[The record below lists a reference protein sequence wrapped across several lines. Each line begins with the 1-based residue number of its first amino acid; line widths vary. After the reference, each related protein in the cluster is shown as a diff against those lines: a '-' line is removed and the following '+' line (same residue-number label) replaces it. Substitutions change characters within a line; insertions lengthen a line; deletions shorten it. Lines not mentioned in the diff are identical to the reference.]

1 MPKLNHTFT
10 LEAINSNIDKIDIT
24 PNDGSESRSLFDANP
39 TLFTYSEHLFRDT
52 IEAQITVSDTGAKFN
67 GKSLTEGLPV
77 VGTEDVSIKLHDSH
91 SNILELDLIVNKV
104 SIPTSDTQKEIVIL
118 TMTSEEFIRNHQEIA
133 RVKKRYD
140 GRISDHVKNILSENL
155 KAKNIKDER

>member
-1 MPKLNHTFT
+1 MTKLNHTFT

-39 TLFTYSEHLFRDT
+39 TLFTYGEHLFRDT
-52 IEAQITVSDTGAKFN
+52 VEAQITVSDTGAKFN

-77 VGTEDVSIKLHDSH
+77 VGTEDVSIKLHDSY
-91 SNILELDLIVNKV
+91 SNTLELDLIVNKV

-118 TMTSEEFIRNHQEIA
+118 TMTSEEFIRNHQEIC
-133 RVKKRYD
+133 
-140 GRISDHVKNILSENL
+140 NL
-155 KAKNIKDER
+155 TE

>member
-1 MPKLNHTFT
+1 MAKLNHNFS

-77 VGTEDVSIKLHDSH
+77 VGTEDVSIKVHDAH
-91 SNILELDLIVNKV
+91 SNTL
-104 SIPTSDTQKEIVIL
+104 
-118 TMTSEEFIRNHQEIA
+118 
-133 RVKKRYD
+133 
-140 GRISDHVKNILSENL
+140 
-155 KAKNIKDER
+155 